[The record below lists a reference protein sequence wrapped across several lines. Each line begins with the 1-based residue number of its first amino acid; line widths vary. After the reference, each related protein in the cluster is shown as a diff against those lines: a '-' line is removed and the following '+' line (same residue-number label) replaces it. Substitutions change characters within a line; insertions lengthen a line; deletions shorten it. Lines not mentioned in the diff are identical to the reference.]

1 MVNSNDSINVYI
13 GCACSNKLGSFAY
26 IIRNNDRNYS
36 FSGQESLTT
45 INQMELIA
53 AILALTKIKN
63 DDNFKNKKIVIITNS
78 RYVESGITSW
88 INAWIKNNWKTSRN
102 EPVKNQEL
110 WNILLE
116 LNKSLKMEWKW
127 IKKNSDKYNKEC
139 NDLCCIN
146 LNNTY
151 HW

>member
-1 MVNSNDSINVYI
+1 MDNSNDSIDVYI
-13 GCACSNKLGSFAY
+13 GGACRNKLGSFAY
-26 IIRNNDRNYS
+26 IIRNNDINYS

-45 INQMELIA
+45 INQMELMA
-53 AILALTKIKN
+53 VILALTKIKN

-116 LNKSLKMEWKW
+116 LNKSLKIEWKW
-127 IKKNSDKYNKEC
+127 IRKYSNEYNKEC

-146 LNNTY
+146 LNNAY

>member
-1 MVNSNDSINVYI
+1 
-13 GCACSNKLGSFAY
+13 
-26 IIRNNDRNYS
+26 
-36 FSGQESLTT
+36 
-45 INQMELIA
+45 MEHIA

-78 RYVESGITSW
+78 RYVESGITLW

-116 LNKSLKMEWKW
+116 LNKSLKIEWK
-127 IKKNSDKYNKEC
+127 
-139 NDLCCIN
+139 
-146 LNNTY
+146 
-151 HW
+151 